1 MKNYVP
7 YEKMSKKAQKEF
19 NAQKRSDNFGMSMV
33 TKVVIDQ
40 TKYNRKKLG
49 KVEF

>member
-1 MKNYVP
+1 MKYVP

-19 NAQKRSDNFGMSMV
+19 NNQKRSDSFGMSMT
-33 TKVVIDQ
+33 TKVVCDK

-49 KVEF
+49 KIDY